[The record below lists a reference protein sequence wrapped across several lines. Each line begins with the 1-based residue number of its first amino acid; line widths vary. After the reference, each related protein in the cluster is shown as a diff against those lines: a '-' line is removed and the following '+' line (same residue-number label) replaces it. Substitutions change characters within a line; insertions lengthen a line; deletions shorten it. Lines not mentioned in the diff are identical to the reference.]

1 MKLPGIAVATL
12 AITALAGGTA
22 LAQATMQP
30 IPNPPEK
37 APAMGHHGHHH
48 HMKGHHHHMKGHHH
62 HMKGH
67 HHHMKAAAKEDEA
80 APAPAPATPQ

>member
-37 APAMGHHGHHH
+37 EHPMAGHHRHHGHHH

-62 HMKGH
+62 H
-67 HHHMKAAAKEDEA
+67 HMKAAPKEDEA